1 MDLPDGPD
9 GRGDGSTIE
18 SGSRLE
24 QLRRRI
30 DDARDRTFDAD
41 LLDLLLQDLE
51 AAHEELRVADE
62 EVRTQQDHIDRLVR
76 GNRLLQWQHE
86 RVISAFPVPVFTTD
100 RWGKIQ
106 SLNAALANLL
116 QVRVDRLLHKPV
128 IAFFSE
134 GDRGLLRDD
143 LVRAQ
148 RGDGSFRRV
157 VSVQPRH
164 AATQEV
170 EVFCTG
176 GADEPGL
183 ALTWVLQPVREGGP
197 PADEVAR
204 ALVALTELPGLGVG
218 TDEMIHRSAEIC
230 RRALGERAHL
240 SIMIGP
246 VNAPHVV
253 ASTSRLAQ
261 AFDGAQLRS
270 DEGPCATCY
279 ETGAVVVTE
288 DARND
293 ARWPRLGSYVA
304 DLPVSSVVTAPV
316 MDGDEVVGTL
326 NVYGARPT
334 EWGPDM
340 ATTCSMLAAAIAAL
354 HHEVGLKDELQAL
367 ADDMR
372 TALRTRAVIDQAKGI
387 VMADRHCSA
396 DEAFQH
402 LVRLSSIQHVKLRDL
417 AAALVARTVD
427 ARYR

>member
-1 MDLPDGPD
+1 MDLPDGPES
-9 GRGDGSTIE
+9 RGDAPAVE
-18 SGSRLE
+18 SGSQLE

-30 DDARDRTFDAD
+30 DDARGRTFDAD
-41 LLDLLLQDLE
+41 SADLLLQDLE

-100 RWGKIQ
+100 RWGTVQ
-106 SLNAALANLL
+106 SLNAALASLL
-116 QVRVDRLLHKPV
+116 QVHVDRLLHKPV
-128 IAFFSE
+128 FSIFVE
-134 GDRGLLRDD
+134 GDRALLRDD
-143 LVRAQ
+143 LARAQ

-157 VSVQPRH
+157 VRVQPRH
-164 AATQEV
+164 GATQEA
-170 EVFCTG
+170 EIFCTAV
-176 GADEPGL
+176 ADEPGL
-183 ALTWVLQPVREGGP
+183 TLTWVLQSVREGGP
-197 PADEVAR
+197 PAVEVAR
-204 ALVALTELPGLGVG
+204 ALVALTALPGLGVG

-230 RRALGERAHL
+230 RRALGQRAHL
-240 SIMIGP
+240 SITIGP

-270 DEGPCATCY
+270 DEGPCVTSY
-279 ETGAVVVTE
+279 ETG
-288 DARND
+288 
-293 ARWPRLGSYVA
+293 
-304 DLPVSSVVTAPV
+304 SVVAAPV
-316 MDGDEVVGTL
+316 MDGDEVVGTFS
-326 NVYGARPT
+326 VYGSPPT
-334 EWGPDM
+334 EWGQEM
-340 ATTCSMLAAAIAAL
+340 ASTCSMLAAAIAAL
-354 HHEVGLKDELQAL
+354 HHEVGLKDELQSL

-396 DEAFQH
+396 EEAFEH

-427 ARYR
+427 ADYR